1 MDSYSHN
8 CREGPV
14 IVPSGDQ
21 VVTSPTSHG
30 RSKGVNSE
38 LSNTV
43 GQIRET
49 IRDHDVV
56 KSGQA
61 KVEQWFFD
69 ETKKLVCL
77 GTYPFKKDLTKEG
90 VEPNP
95 GPVVSNPYANTV
107 YGHVPTEKEAAIEL
121 GSAPVYKK
129 PRRHAIVDKVY
140 KTLTLKNG
148 ILVTKV
154 IIAGVA
160 TYVVY
165 KVGSEVWSWYAAITM
180 PLAGAQTA
188 VKEEYHTLQTKY
200 DYQWY
205 DYFCPMCLL
214 SKYIANSGV
223 NATDADHH
231 NNMMHALNGNIDCAS
246 YVFGANFT
254 ISSSPQTLTFGSA
267 LPVGE
272 YDSTL
277 TIQAQIGGT
286 SSGIGTLTFVGKVLA
301 YQVYDDGFASFPLG
315 KLTVSA
321 STTPSV
327 IWTGTTGMTLAVNII
342 ARPLSAA
349 TSAVNVANTVST
361 SITDQP
367 VWTTPYAPA
376 AAVVSAPQLVKALKQ
391 TNRLATRNKT
401 RHSINNA
408 ISVLNQ
414 LSTQIDPEDQRLP
427 VYKIEAEREGTHEPS
442 FSCQLTFRG
451 ITKSSLGK
459 RTKHEAKTAAASLI
473 LEELQKK
480 MNTGWHPD
488 AKTTLSGWVRDLT
501 EEGVEPNPGPIVN
514 EEGAECW
521 DAEEL
526 RMLRELAERERK
538 KVLPKMIDDPKL
550 VSDLS
555 ELQQFAPVEACTVEA
570 TKEEYFEHVRHMSNY
585 SGSVGEA
592 FASIRWYLLHET
604 TNRFAVL
611 SLCDESMDE
620 PVVPSAEQ
628 VTKPPPKKASRS
640 EVIENKTARQPRP
653 KAEPKHITPPKSEQQ
668 LAEERSHAIA
678 RIADR
683 IKSDPIKLLA
693 WIKKP
698 TSTKFKREV
707 LSLAFDIPAIQS
719 RVSLD
724 QYETIVYCYMNDIND
739 DDLTVM
745 LLQYDKKWLSLTQ
758 DCKLSILS
766 ACNVRASLEA
776 AKTHNKLM
784 HAYNGNP
791 ISADF
796 ADVENSPA
804 FLSLAENTDEVLKPY
819 TGLEIQTVITN
830 IVGDANPNQSRIFD
844 QDRLRGNQYS
854 AGGLVTQNA
863 VSAIP
868 FTNLI
873 PRTIRVGN
881 VLVNSANRLQ
891 VTETNVSEYYSNPI
905 MATKLSEMISD
916 QVKNNQFS
924 TWRRD
929 NTSLQGFNAYDI
941 ATINTAII
949 PNGLSLESMMLK
961 LSLLHSIKAMN
972 VDAASINRSQYQII
986 DHNTVPTIAVPATVG
1001 VNNSPV
1007 FGEACGG
1014 NDPVYPFGGGTGAI
1028 AFHLTLQTVPDERK
1042 SYAIFVP
1049 PAILQ
1054 ATSDANEALA
1064 LFALSM
1070 SEWPHALYTV
1080 TKQTSDV
1087 AGGNLG
1093 NQVFIP
1099 TQSTIHVGG
1108 RRVLD
1113 LIIPR
1118 REIAPNPTTQVAA
1131 NAMCMVR
1138 PQAGPVATVGAIPLA
1153 AGQLFNVNWVGNPA
1167 FEEWPLAAY
1176 LYTWATQFDI
1186 TTIRQYMGRLATMVG
1201 VKDAYWAAH
1210 ELNVAL
1216 SQVAPKMTTAAA
1228 GWAAQAANSAQQSD
1242 VCYSSLLTVTRS
1254 TVNFPLTEQT
1264 AADMRVYDTD
1274 PATWNKVAL
1283 GLATAANLVPEQSMD
1298 VPYIVGD
1305 ARASFW
1311 ERLQAIPICIA
1322 WTMYYHVRGVTTL
1335 AWNNAYTNNTNK
1347 WLQKMVRETFSTTQ
1361 SVGTI
1366 IPARYGRIVTNL
1378 YKNMFHR
1385 APAYVA
1391 TSVGGKE
1398 LYITHFERWLPGGT
1412 YANVYTAAGVAV
1424 NGLSPVLIPDIW
1436 CQYFSAKTPLFACSF
1451 PPAQGQNSTK
1461 GFNSKQG
1468 LMIHRNQNN
1477 NLVAPYMEKFAD
1489 NSSYFPIGQGPEI
1502 NDMATWNGR
1511 LWMTTGNA
1519 QYLDYAGNALAE
1531 VMPPAGELPVGKSIP
1546 LLAGENAPIELTNA
1560 ATTCVPRYANDGRR
1574 IFTYLTTAQSVIP
1587 VQACNR
1593 SANLARSCWLLS
1605 NVYAE
1610 PALQALG
1617 DETADIFDTL
1627 TNASFLDVAK
1637 SVADSAGEIPAT
1649 KTLTDLQAVDASS
1662 LPSTSDPSSAL
1673 SQPAV
1678 LMSPPT
1684 SNS

>member
-1 MDSYSHN
+1 MPGYSAN
-8 CREGPV
+8 YREGPV

-30 RSKGVNSE
+30 RSKGVSSE
-38 LSNTV
+38 LLTV
-43 GQIRET
+43 GGQTYKAIASNE
-49 IRDHDVV
+49 VV

-61 KVEQWFFD
+61 KGEQKFFD
-69 ETKKLVCL
+69 ENAKIVLL
-77 GTYPFKKDLTKEG
+77 GTFPFKKDLTKEG

-95 GPVVSNPYANTV
+95 GPVVSDPYANTI
-107 YGHVPTEKEAAIEL
+107 YGPLPTHKEAAINL
-121 GSAPVYKK
+121 GEQPSAPVKQRPK
-129 PRRHAIVDKVY
+129 RHAVVDRVY

-154 IIAGVA
+154 VIAGVA
-160 TYVVY
+160 TYIVY
-165 KVGSEVWSWYAAITM
+165 KVGSEVWSWYAAITK
-180 PLAGAQTA
+180 PLLGVQTA
-188 VKEEYHTLQTKY
+188 VKEEYHTLQHKY

-223 NATDADHH
+223 NGTDAEHH
-231 NNMMHALNGNIDCAS
+231 NHVMHALNGNIDCDS
-246 YVFGANFT
+246 SVFGNNFNIT
-254 ISSSPQTLTFGSA
+254 TSPQTLTMSGPLA
-267 LPVGE
+267 PGK
-272 YDSTL
+272 YQTTL
-277 TIQAQIGGT
+277 TVQALIGGT
-286 SSGIGTLTFVGKVLA
+286 GVVVGTVTFAGKTVA
-301 YQVYDDGFASFPLG
+301 YQVFDDSFASFDLG
-315 KLTVSA
+315 TVTVSA

-327 IWTGTTGMTLAVNII
+327 IWTGSTGATLTMAVNII
-342 ARPLSAA
+342 CKPITP
-349 TSAVNVANTVST
+349 TSVAISG
-361 SITDQP
+361 QP
-367 VWTTPYAPA
+367 IWTTPYAPA
-376 AAVVSAPQLVKALKQ
+376 QAVMTVPAVAKALKNTQ
-391 TNRLATRNKT
+391 RAADLSTRNKT
-401 RHSINNA
+401 RHGSNNA

-414 LSTQIDPEDQRLP
+414 LATQIDVEDQRLP
-427 VYKIEAEREGTHEPS
+427 IYKIEGEREGTHEPS

-451 ITKSSLGK
+451 MTKSAFGK

-473 LEELQKK
+473 LEELTRKS
-480 MNTGWHPD
+480 NSTWPAD
-488 AKTTLSGWVRDLT
+488 AKLTLSGWVRDLT
-501 EEGVEPNPGPIVN
+501 EEGIEPNPGPIAN
-514 EEGAECW
+514 EDGAECW
-521 DAEEL
+521 DPEEL
-526 RMLRELAERERK
+526 RMLQAMMAREQQ

-550 VSDLS
+550 VLDLD
-555 ELQQFAPVEACTVEA
+555 EMQQLAPQESCNRTVSV
-570 TKEEYFEHVRHMSNY
+570 EEYQEHVRHMSNY
-585 SGSVGEA
+585 SGAVGEA
-592 FASIRWYLLHET
+592 FAVVRWYLLNET
-604 TNRFAVL
+604 TNRFAPLVVM
-611 SLCDESMDE
+611 DDSMDE
-620 PVVPSAEQ
+620 PIATPADVSPAKRPSGVARRSDKEEE
-628 VTKPPPKKASRS
+628 KPKKPPKKEKIAP
-640 EVIENKTARQPRP
+640 APQ
-653 KAEPKHITPPKSEQQ
+653 PPKTQEQ
-668 LAEERSHAIA
+668 LDEERKFAMQ

-683 IKSDPIKLLA
+683 IKSDPIKLLT
-693 WIKKP
+693 WIKRP

-707 LSLAFDIPAIQS
+707 LSLAFDIPHINS
-719 RVSLD
+719 KPSLD
-724 QYETIVYCYMNDIND
+724 QYETIVYCYFNDIPD
-739 DDLTVM
+739 DELTIM
-745 LLQYDKKWLSLTQ
+745 LLQYDRKWTSLST

-776 AKTHNKLM
+776 AKAHNKLM

-796 ADVENSPA
+796 SEVENAPS

-819 TGLEIQTVITN
+819 TGLEIQTIITN

-881 VLVNSANRLQ
+881 ILVNSANRLQ
-891 VTETNVSEYYSNPI
+891 ITETNVSEYYSNPI
-905 MATKLSEMISD
+905 IATKLSEMISD

-929 NTSLQGFNAYDI
+929 NTSLQGFNAFDI
-941 ATINTAII
+941 ATINTAIL
-949 PNGLSLESMMLK
+949 PNGLSLESMLLK

-972 VDAASINRSQYQII
+972 VDAASINRSQYQVI
-986 DHNTVPTIAVPATVG
+986 DHNTVPTIGAPAVVG

-1007 FGEACGG
+1007 FGEDCGG
-1014 NDPVYPFGGGTGAI
+1014 NNPVYPFGGGTGAI
-1028 AFHLTLQTVPDERK
+1028 AFHVTLQTVPDERK

-1080 TKQTSDV
+1080 TKQTTDL
-1087 AGGNLG
+1087 AGANAGQ
-1093 NQVFIP
+1093 QVFIP
-1099 TQSTIHVGG
+1099 TQSTIHIGG

-1118 REIAPNPTTQVAA
+1118 REIAPNPTTLVAA

-1138 PQAGPVATVGAIPLA
+1138 PQAGPDATAGAIPLA
-1153 AGQLFNVNWVGNPA
+1153 AGQLFNMNFIGAPA
-1167 FEEWPLAAY
+1167 FEEWPMTSY
-1176 LYTWATQFDI
+1176 LYSWAGRFDI

-1216 SQVAPKMTTAAA
+1216 SQVAPKMTTAAG

-1254 TVNFPLTEQT
+1254 AANFPLANQP

-1298 VPYIVGD
+1298 VPFVVGD

-1311 ERLQAIPICIA
+1311 ERLQAIPMCIA
-1322 WTMYYHVRGVTTL
+1322 WTMYYHSRGITTL
-1335 AWNNAYTNNTNK
+1335 AWDNAYTDNTNK
-1347 WLQKMVRETFSTTQ
+1347 WLQKMVRNTFSTTQ

-1366 IPARYGRIVTNL
+1366 IPARYGKIVCNL

-1398 LYITHFERWLPGGT
+1398 LHITHFERWLPGGT
-1412 YANVYTAAGVAV
+1412 YANVYSGAGAV
-1424 NGLSPVLIPDIW
+1424 VNCFSPVLIPDIW
-1436 CQYFSAKTPLFACSF
+1436 CQYFTAKLPLFAGAF

-1477 NLVAPYMEKFAD
+1477 NLVAPYLEKFAD
-1489 NSSYFPIGQGPEI
+1489 NSSYFPVGQGPEI

-1511 LWMTTGNA
+1511 LWMTTGNV
-1519 QYLDYAGNALAE
+1519 QYLDYSGAAIVEA
-1531 VMPPAGELPVGKSIP
+1531 VPPAGELPVGKQIP

-1560 ATTCVPRYANDGRR
+1560 ATTCVPRYSNDGRR

-1593 SANLARSCWLLS
+1593 AANLARSCWLLS

-1617 DETADIFDTL
+1617 DEVEDAFDTL
-1627 TNASFLDVAK
+1627 TNSSFLDVAK
-1637 SVADSAGEIPAT
+1637 SVAESAGEVPAT
-1649 KTLTDLQAVDASS
+1649 KALTDLQAVDVSS
-1662 LPSTSDPSSAL
+1662 LPSTSDPSNVL
-1673 SQPAV
+1673 SQPAP

-1684 SNS
+1684 SSS